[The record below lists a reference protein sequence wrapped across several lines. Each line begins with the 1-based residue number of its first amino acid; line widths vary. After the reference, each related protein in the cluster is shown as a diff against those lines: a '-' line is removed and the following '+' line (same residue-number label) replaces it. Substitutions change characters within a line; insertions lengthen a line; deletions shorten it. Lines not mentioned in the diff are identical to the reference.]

1 MYSNFFFSSMG
12 QNTSIPSRGRRRSL
26 RTFRSPFPRRSTS
39 HQSNLSAT
47 FAVSENDQKIEQL
60 NVNLA
65 SEEEL
70 MTLPGITR
78 SIAQSI
84 VEYRK
89 MIGRFKKVEDL
100 ALVSGIGADKL
111 DKIRPEICVSKRS
124 CASSRA
130 QSMDSLKSTDS
141 SRIGFKTSHCS
152 KIIDVNK
159 ANVFDLQSVHGMTQE
174 LAANIIH
181 YRDKKGH
188 FKNLDG
194 LLKVKGIDAI
204 RLGSIRSQLTINTES
219 DDENKTKIKNGI
231 VTSTPTNIS
240 SNNVTNGVVH
250 TPKHRKSL
258 SAPIKISLSMGN
270 GLSKAP
276 LNDIFDLLSAYS
288 YRPIVEEDFKYERNG
303 EKAVRIATWN
313 LDRLCLQ
320 KAENLGFREVVCR
333 TILENRYVNL
343 I

>member
-1 MYSNFFFSSMG
+1 MTDQATMG
-12 QNTSIPSRGRRRSL
+12 QNTSVPSRGRRRSL

-47 FAVSENDQKIEQL
+47 FAIPDSDQKIEQL
-60 NVNLA
+60 NVNFA

-70 MTLPGITR
+70 MTLPEISRT
-78 SIAQSI
+78 IAQNI
-84 VEYRK
+84 VEYRRV
-89 MIGRFKKVEDL
+89 IGRFKKVEDL
-100 ALVSGIGADKL
+100 VLVSGIGAEKL

-124 CASSRA
+124 CGSRA

-141 SRIGFKTSHCS
+141 SRVGFKSSHS
-152 KIIDVNK
+152 LKVVDVNK
-159 ANVFDLQSVHGMTQE
+159 ASVFDLQCLHGVTQE
-174 LAANIIH
+174 LAANIVH
-181 YRDKKGH
+181 CRDKKGP
-188 FKNLDG
+188 FKSLDA
-194 LLKVKGIDAI
+194 LIKVKGMDVV
-204 RLGSIRSQLTINTES
+204 RLSSIRCQLTINTDSEE
-219 DDENKTKIKNGI
+219 DTTQHTKQKSKNGM
-231 VTSTPTNIS
+231 VTSTPTSIA
-240 SNNVTNGVVH
+240 SNNNGTPRNGAH

-258 SAPIKISLSMGN
+258 SAPMKISLSLGN

-333 TILENRYVNL
+333 TILENK
-343 I
+343 